1 MRTVL
6 RLLIPALAALCLCA
20 CGKSF
25 QDIRV
30 TSCELVSLS
39 PLGLSAV
46 DVEINVGV
54 DNPTV
59 QVALSQLRAVV
70 KMDGTPCLNVTA
82 DDVTLAA
89 KTENIYPLL
98 LHGTLAEDF
107 NPFLLLGLLGRDD
120 YSALTVDVYFHGALK
135 SGLGK
140 DFEYKD
146 IALKDLLSK
155 L

>member
-1 MRTVL
+1 MRTIL
-6 RLLIPALAALCLCA
+6 RLLIPALAALCLCS

-25 QDIRV
+25 QDIKV
-30 TSCELVSLS
+30 TSVDLVSLS

-46 DVEINVGV
+46 DVEVNVGV

-59 QVALSQLRAVV
+59 QVALTQLNAVV
-70 KMDGTPCLNVTA
+70 KMDGTPCLNITA

-89 KTENIYPLL
+89 KTQDIYPLL
-98 LHGTLAEDF
+98 LHGSLAEGF
-107 NPFLLLGLLGRDD
+107 NPFQLLSLLGTSDF
-120 YSALTVDVYFHGALK
+120 SPLTIDVFFHGALK

-140 DFEYKD
+140 DFEYRD
-146 IALKDLLSK
+146 IALKDLLEK

>member
-1 MRTVL
+1 MRTIL
-6 RLLIPALAALCLCA
+6 RLLIPALAALCLCS

-25 QDIRV
+25 QDIKV
-30 TSCELVSLS
+30 TSVDLVSLS

-46 DVEINVGV
+46 DVEVNVGV

-59 QVALSQLRAVV
+59 QVALTQLNAVV
-70 KMDGTPCLNVTA
+70 KMDGTPCLNITA

-89 KTENIYPLL
+89 KTQDIYPLL
-98 LHGTLAEDF
+98 LHGSLAEGF
-107 NPFLLLGLLGRDD
+107 NPFQLLGLLGTYDF
-120 YSALTVDVYFHGALK
+120 SPLTIDVFFHGALK

-140 DFEYKD
+140 DFEYRD
-146 IALKDLLSK
+146 IALKDLLEK